1 MKSITVKTTQ
11 ELKKAIKGGYDEI
24 IVPEDL
30 GKKITR
36 AKNVKKL
43 SPAVIG
49 ALVAIG
55 AVEVGV
61 TAVAPPVGALMAKP
75 AIATGIAVA
84 GLDIAVIA
92 LISGVGLMALS
103 MLWDDYAEVDIG
115 NGFFAFKRKRS
126 PKGKN
131 KNDDSDNNPQL

>member
-11 ELKKAIKGGYDEI
+11 ELKKAVKEGYDQI
-24 IVPEDL
+24 IVPEEL

-36 AKNVKKL
+36 AKKVKKL
-43 SPAVIG
+43 SPVAIG
-49 ALVAIG
+49 ALAAIG

-75 AIATGIAVA
+75 AIATGVAIA
-84 GLDIAVIA
+84 GLDIAAIA
-92 LISGVGLMALS
+92 LISGVGLMVLS

-126 PKGKN
+126 SKGKS
-131 KNDDSDNNPQL
+131 KNNDSDNNPQL